1 MTKKAGIVYCSP
13 AGTTRHV
20 AQVIE
25 KELKSR
31 NAEVLTA
38 DLAKGNGAEIISRI
52 QAGEKTVL
60 FIGSPV
66 YAGRAIPPVMKFI
79 AALPKDANICAV
91 PFVTYGCV
99 SSGIALHDLGKALTE
114 KGSLLLGGAKVGA
127 VHSMMW
133 QSDEPLGK
141 GHPNAEDDQMIRDL
155 VGKVLA
161 KADHSPCSCLAL
173 SDLAYQPENLQTE
186 MAKVTL
192 EAAKGHMPKKTVD
205 EKRCTQCGICAEL
218 CPVQTITLSP
228 MPEFGKDCICCFNC
242 VRECPENAIS
252 ADLAP
257 VEKRIRDK
265 AAKLAEQPVTK
276 IFV

>member
-25 KELKSR
+25 NELKSR
-31 NAEVLTA
+31 SADIITE
-38 DLAKGNGAEIISRI
+38 DLAKGDGSEIISCI
-52 QAGEKTVL
+52 KTGEKPVL

-79 AALPKDANICAV
+79 ADLPKDSGICAV
-91 PFVTYGCV
+91 PFVTWGYV

-114 KGSLLLGGAKVGA
+114 KGCVLLGAAKVGA
-127 VHSMMW
+127 VHSIMW
-133 QSDEPLGK
+133 SSDSPLGL
-141 GHPNAEDDQMIRDL
+141 GHPNADDDQMIREL
-155 VGKVLA
+155 VGKVLKKVNQSA
-161 KADHSPCSCLAL
+161 LSGINL

-192 EAAKGHMPKKTVD
+192 EAAKGHMPQKAVD
-205 EKRCTQCGICAEL
+205 EKRCTKCGICAEV

-228 MPEFGKDCICCFNC
+228 LPAFGNDCICCFNC
-242 VRECPENAIS
+242 VRECPESAIS

-257 VEKRIRDK
+257 LEKRIQDK
-265 AAKLAEQPVTK
+265 AAKLAEQPFTK